1 MTGPGDD
8 KEALLFHSGT
18 LDNQA
23 ACRARRDGIRRK
35 ARANLRRAR
44 RISYV
49 VWRFIQ
55 NCSEVPKNFAK
66 RTAVSAVIP
75 RFSSTISLTR
85 GAGTRIRL
93 ESSHGVR
100 PIGLRNSSRRISP
113 G

>member
-1 MTGPGDD
+1 MTEPSDD
-8 KEALLFHSGT
+8 AEAPFLHSRA

-23 ACRARRDGIRRK
+23 ACRTRRDGIRRK
-35 ARANLRRAR
+35 ARANLRRAT

-85 GAGTRIRL
+85 GAGTWICL
-93 ESSHGVR
+93 ERSYGVR
-100 PIGLRNSSRRISP
+100 PIGLRNSSRR
-113 G
+113 